1 MNGEQNVQVS
11 DTRGDDQKIKSWAH
25 KKFQET
31 KDKKQKNQKYKI
43 EQIVNLKSELVNR
56 KSQIKSFYVSIF
68 RFADIKEKEL
78 KYKSSKPIQPST
90 QRRQRVAGIRV

>member
-43 EQIVNLKSELVNR
+43 EIRKRTNR
-56 KSQIKSFYVSIF
+56 KPEI
-68 RFADIKEKEL
+68 
-78 KYKSSKPIQPST
+78 
-90 QRRQRVAGIRV
+90 